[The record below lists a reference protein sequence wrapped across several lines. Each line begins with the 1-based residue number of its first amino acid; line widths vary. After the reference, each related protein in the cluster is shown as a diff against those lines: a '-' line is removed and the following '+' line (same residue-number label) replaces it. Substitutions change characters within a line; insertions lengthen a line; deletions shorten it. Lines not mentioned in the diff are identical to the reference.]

1 MLKNRDGSP
10 NIKVK
15 TLLARLQ
22 EKEEKIRLLLES
34 LTEENVKGT
43 PIIVEGKKD
52 AEALKALGI
61 EGQIVQAK
69 TGGRTLLDVISEV
82 ENSGAREVILLLD
95 FDRRGREMTRRLKQ
109 RLEKTGTRP
118 NTEFWSQLL
127 QLVWREVKDIEGLA
141 TYMET
146 LKRRINNF

>member
-1 MLKNRDGSP
+1 
-10 NIKVK
+10 
-15 TLLARLQ
+15 LLVHLQ
-22 EKEEKIRLLLES
+22 EKEEKIRLVLES
-34 LTEENVKGT
+34 LAEESAKGT

-61 EGQIVQAK
+61 EGNIIMAK
-69 TGGRTLLDVISEV
+69 TGGKTLLDVISEV
-82 ENSGAREVILLLD
+82 EKTEARKVILLLD
-95 FDRRGREMTRRLKQ
+95 FDRRGREWTRRLKQ

-118 NTEFWSQLL
+118 NIEFWSQLL

-146 LKRRINNF
+146 LKRKINGI

>member
-1 MLKNRDGSP
+1 
-10 NIKVK
+10 
-15 TLLARLQ
+15 LLARLQ
-22 EKEEKIRLLLES
+22 EKEEKIRLVLEG
-34 LTEENVKGT
+34 LAEESAKGT

-52 AEALKALGI
+52 AEALKVLGI
-61 EGQIVQAK
+61 EGNIIMAK
-69 TGGRTLLDVISEV
+69 TGGKTLLDVISEV
-82 ENSGAREVILLLD
+82 ENTEAREVVLLLD
-95 FDRRGREMTRRLKQ
+95 FDRRGREWTRRLKQ

-146 LKRRINNF
+146 LKTKIGKA